1 MPCHSEAAQS
11 LFVPLSTDGE
21 IEFIFSAKDKAGLQA
36 QAGPFLCDQRD
47 TPLRAPHTRTS
58 LLPQRKCC
66 QLASGSPGPNK
77 AGAALCQGLGTATS
91 SLVVRKKLKSEGR
104 CRPAL
109 ELALG
114 VSGWTEEYVSQNK
127 I

>member
-1 MPCHSEAAQS
+1 MTCHSEAAQS

-21 IEFIFSAKDKAGLQA
+21 MEFIFSAKA

-47 TPLRAPHTRTS
+47 TPLWVPHTRTS

-66 QLASGSPGPNK
+66 QVASGSPGPNK

-91 SLVVRKKLKSEGR
+91 SLVARKKLK
-104 CRPAL
+104 
-109 ELALG
+109 
-114 VSGWTEEYVSQNK
+114 
-127 I
+127 